1 MEITIKKETEEII
14 EVEPE
19 CEGCGKKFLQSE
31 LNEFNLCH
39 KCEAEK
45 QQWLNDMYETQNSDL
60 RDL

>member
-1 MEITIKKETEEII
+1 MGNDEITTC
-14 EVEPE
+14 E
-19 CEGCGKKFLQSE
+19 CCGKEFLQSE